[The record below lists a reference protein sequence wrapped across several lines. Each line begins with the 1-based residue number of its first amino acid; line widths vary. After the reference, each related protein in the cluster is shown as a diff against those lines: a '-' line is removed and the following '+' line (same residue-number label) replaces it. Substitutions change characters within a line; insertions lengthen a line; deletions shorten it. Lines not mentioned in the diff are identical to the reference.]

1 LHAVYVPGNE
11 AARIASL
18 TGVPKMHEFGI
29 AEQILNLVI
38 EEAQRHNI
46 QKVTTIRVQI
56 GEANNL
62 SAESL
67 QFAFGVVS
75 KDTVAQ
81 NAQIDMQKT
90 EGLTIQVINFDG
102 E

>member
-1 LHAVYVPGNE
+1 
-11 AARIASL
+11 
-18 TGVPKMHEFGI
+18 MHEFGI
-29 AEQILNLVI
+29 AEKILKLVI
-38 EEAQRHNI
+38 DEAKQHNI
-46 QKVTTIRVQI
+46 QKVSTIRVQI

-75 KDTVAQ
+75 KNTIAQ
-81 NAQIDMQKT
+81 DAQVDMQGTK
-90 EGLTIQVINFDG
+90 GHAIQVINFDG